1 MEAVATFSTRD
12 FTPTSVS
19 PVPAITTA
27 LPVSVSTLHK
37 RYAGAIEGHS
47 ATVFTASFD
56 PASRT
61 GSYIAIE
68 SFEGSVN
75 GKAGTFNFI
84 HSASTTGSDR
94 ANEFFSIVPGSG
106 TADLQ
111 GIAGTGG
118 LKIDADG
125 THRIWLDYQLS

>member
-1 MEAVATFSTRD
+1 MDAVATFSTCD
-12 FTPTSVS
+12 FTPTGVT
-19 PVPAITTA
+19 PVPAVATA
-27 LPVSVSTLHK
+27 LPVSVSTLQK
-37 RYAGAIEGHS
+37 RYVGAIEGRS
-47 ATVFTASFD
+47 STLFTAAFD

-75 GKAGTFNFI
+75 GRAGTFNFI

-106 TADLQ
+106 TGALQ
-111 GIAGTGG
+111 GITGTGG

-125 THRIWLDYQLS
+125 THRIWLDYQLA